1 MNYKRIFTFGC
12 SFTNWTWPTWA
23 DIISVQTSIPV
34 YNGGLAG
41 LGNVGISYRILEYDM
56 KYHFQQDDLILV
68 MWTNWSRE
76 DRYLNNEW
84 KLVGNVFNNNFY
96 DSAFIE
102 KYWSWENDIIKNASS
117 ILFTNKSFQIG
128 ENYSAFEYA
137 GVESGKEIRYESDL
151 EQLYVKQLPAP
162 IVFNFG
168 NNCNFNNKS
177 LDGHPDILAHVK
189 FYNENIADKFNFPK
203 VLQESC
209 FHQWQHHLENN
220 LSRKNSE
227 LQKAYIKEYFQTK
240 NCSFS
245 KT

>member
-23 DIISVQTSIPV
+23 DIISVQTNVPV

-41 LGNVGISYRILEYDM
+41 LGNVGISCRILEYDM

-76 DRYLNNEW
+76 DRYLNNKW

-96 DSAFIE
+96 DKEFIK

-117 ILFTNKSFQIG
+117 IILTNKSFQIG

-137 GVESGKEIRYESDL
+137 DVEIGKEIRYKSNL
-151 EQLYVKQLPAP
+151 QQPYINQLPAP
-162 IVFNFG
+162 VLFNFG
-168 NNCNFNNKS
+168 TNYNFNNAC
-177 LDGHPDILAHVK
+177 LDCHPDILAHVK
-189 FYNENIADKFNFPK
+189 FYNENVADKFNFPK
-203 VLQESC
+203 VLEESC
-209 FHQWQHHLENN
+209 FHQWQQHLEDN
-220 LSRKNSE
+220 LSQKNSE
-227 LQKAYIKEYFQTK
+227 SQQAYIKEYFRTK
-240 NCSFS
+240 NHSFS

>member
-23 DIISVQTSIPV
+23 DIISVQTRIPV

-41 LGNVGISYRILEYDM
+41 LGNVGISYRILEYDI

-84 KLVGNVFNNNFY
+84 KLVGNVFNNDFY
-96 DSAFIE
+96 DKEFIK

-117 ILFTNKSFQIG
+117 IILTNKSFQIG

-137 GVESGKEIRYESDL
+137 GVELGKEIRYESDL
-151 EQLYVKQLPAP
+151 QHSYINQLPTP
-162 IVFNFG
+162 VIFNFG
-168 NNCNFNNKS
+168 TDCNFNNAC
-177 LDGHPDILAHVK
+177 LDSHPDILAHVK
-189 FYNENIADKFNFPK
+189 FYNENVADKFNFPK
-203 VLQESC
+203 VFQESC
-209 FHQWQHHLENN
+209 FHQWQQHLENS
-220 LSRKNSE
+220 LSQKNSE
-227 LQKAYIKEYFQTK
+227 SQKAYIKEYFRTK
-240 NCSFS
+240 NYSFS